1 MMDSIISG
9 TKSSEHAAVDLW
21 GCSLETSCR
30 NVDASIVDD
39 SDIKV
44 DGVIRNDNDGIIN
57 TNDDSV
63 DPSALD
69 SAVSSSLKPPLL
81 SSDNSLKSSTSNN
94 IPINALD
101 NNNIGRTSG
110 IHADSTSSSDGDHRM
125 ESETSS
131 IANSGMDI
139 EHRYSIIDIAE
150 ECNAATPHYF
160 SNEKKRAIQ
169 DTLNVKLLNC
179 KISGNQGIGLRMRQG
194 RDSGGGLITGFITDC
209 QIRDNEAGDVL
220 RINEDYSIEN
230 TIENLGDTDSTISV
244 AIKKS
249 NGGSHTDKIRKSIP
263 TAVWEF
269 ERDDSSSSKGG
280 DWMAYD
286 ALSSKFLQRKYE
298 VFLRSINKN
307 PRKVDPTIELDSSS
321 SSDDGKSKKKYC
333 SKRILLPFPLSRYEV
348 DFSLMQQTNG
358 DTHYMRAVRRR
369 EE

>member
-30 NVDASIVDD
+30 NVDSSIVDD

-44 DGVIRNDNDGIIN
+44 DEVIRSDNDGIIN
-57 TNDDSV
+57 TNDDSI

-69 SAVSSSLKPPLL
+69 SAVSSS
-81 SSDNSLKSSTSNN
+81 
-94 IPINALD
+94 
-101 NNNIGRTSG
+101 
-110 IHADSTSSSDGDHRM
+110 SDGNYRR

-131 IANSGMDI
+131 IANSKMDI
-139 EHRYSIIDIAE
+139 EHRYSIIDIAGE
-150 ECNAATPHYF
+150 GNAATPNYI
-160 SNEKKRAIQ
+160 SKENKRAIQ

-179 KISGNQGIGLRMRQG
+179 KISGNKGIGLRMRQG
-194 RDSGGGLITGFITDC
+194 RDCGGSLITGFITDC

-321 SSDDGKSKKKYC
+321 SSSDDGKSKKKYC